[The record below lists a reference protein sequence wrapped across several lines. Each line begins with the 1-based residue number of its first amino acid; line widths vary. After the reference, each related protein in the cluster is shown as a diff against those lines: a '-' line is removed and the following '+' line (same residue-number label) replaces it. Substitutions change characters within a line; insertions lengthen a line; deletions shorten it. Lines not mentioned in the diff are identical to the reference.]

1 MQIPST
7 QLLADRDR
15 QFADW
20 GETITFRQVT
30 QTYNSGTQQVSEQ
43 VTDTAVTALI
53 GTAPSQPTPGTAA
66 QHLGDQITVSI
77 KAEDLPGSGPTSTD
91 RIVRSG
97 IEYDVLTFDLSVRN
111 QVYMLECRRTT

>member
-15 QFADW
+15 QFTDW
-20 GETITFRQVT
+20 GETITFRQVA
-30 QTYNSGTQQVSEQ
+30 QTYNPGTQQVSEAI
-43 VTDTAVTALI
+43 TDTTLTALI

-66 QHLGDQITVSI
+66 QHLTDRISVSI

-97 IEYDVLTFDLSVRN
+97 IEYDVLTFEQSVGN
-111 QVYMLECRRTT
+111 QVYTLECRRTT